1 MLFGL
6 PAIGT
11 LVSHDRD
18 FIYKP
23 RGFNSIY
30 EMNEAII
37 ARHNEVVAPDDD
49 VYCLGDCMLNDND
62 AGIYAIK
69 QLKGNIHLIRGNHD
83 TDTRMEL
90 YNHCYNIVEI
100 TEGQFLNYNN
110 YHFYLSHYPSIT
122 SNYDDDKPLKKKMV
136 SLCGHSHTKDPF
148 ADFGKGMIFHVEQD
162 TNNCYPWLI
171 DDIIELLKQKT
182 NSK

>member
-1 MLFGL
+1 MGKIWLTSDWHFFHNQLFL
-6 PAIGT
+6 
-11 LVSHDRD
+11 
-18 FIYKP
+18 YKP
-23 RGFNSIY
+23 RGFSSTE
-30 EMNEAII
+30 EMSKEII
-37 ARHNEVVAPDDD
+37 KRHNEVVAPDDD

-83 TDTRMEL
+83 TDTRMKL
-90 YNHCYNIVEI
+90 YNNCYNIVEI